1 MNPPYIPNLLSLEKF
16 EDYNIKYCD
25 YLMNEKE
32 NYKKD
37 PIVLSSCEDED
48 IEYDKNWVNEF

>member
-1 MNPPYIPNLLSLEKF
+1 
-16 EDYNIKYCD
+16 
-25 YLMNEKE
+25 MNEKE